1 MISCLQ
7 LGFHM
12 TSAVVTL
19 TFSLTNS
26 NSMSI
31 RKEENML
38 KIYILKSEKKRYFA
52 PDTPLQFRGTVLVDK
67 RRRKSGASGKNKDWR
82 GVEQQEFYCPST
94 LKCPISF

>member
-1 MISCLQ
+1 
-7 LGFHM
+7 M

-19 TFSLTNS
+19 TFSLINS

-67 RRRKSGASGKNKDWR
+67 RRRKSGASGKNKNWKGLNSR
-82 GVEQQEFYCPST
+82 NFTAP
-94 LKCPISF
+94 LH